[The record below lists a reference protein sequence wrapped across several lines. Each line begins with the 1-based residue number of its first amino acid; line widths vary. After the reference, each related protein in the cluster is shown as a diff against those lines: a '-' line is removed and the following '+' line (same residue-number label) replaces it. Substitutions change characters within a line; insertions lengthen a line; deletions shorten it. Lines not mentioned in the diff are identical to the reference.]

1 MVKNVELRKY
11 RVPLTILLLS
21 IAIFSMA
28 IAFMSGGEK
37 TLDNLGALSFP
48 YGIPSAFG
56 TVSAIQV
63 GEQQFNTISV
73 TGSGTASMQADEA
86 TVTLGV
92 QTQDESA
99 SEAVRLNAELM
110 NAVIDAI
117 KALGITEEDMRT
129 VSYSVSP
136 VYADYD
142 YRRVVA
148 YRVVNMI
155 AVKITDMDLI
165 GEVID
170 EAAEEGA
177 TRIQGVSFGLSDEKR
192 EELKE
197 QAYLVALDNAEGKA
211 ELIADRLGLTITGVL
226 YISESTYQPYQ
237 PYRGYD
243 LAVLGEV
250 RAPTPIIEGKLSVSV
265 TVHLI
270 YSFE

>member
-1 MVKNVELRKY
+1 MELRKY

-21 IAIFSMA
+21 VAIFSMA
-28 IAFMSGGEK
+28 IVFMPPGEK
-37 TLDNLGALSFP
+37 SPVNLGGLSFP

-56 TVSAIQV
+56 TASATQV

-92 QTQDESA
+92 ETQDASA

-110 NAVIDAI
+110 NAVIDAM
-117 KALGITEEDMRT
+117 KALDITEEDMRT

-136 VYADYD
+136 VYAKYD
-142 YRRVVA
+142 YNQVVA
-148 YRVVNMI
+148 YRVVNTI

-165 GEVID
+165 GTVID
-170 EAAEEGA
+170 EAARAGA
-177 TRIQGVSFGLSDEKR
+177 NRIQGVSFGLSDEKQ

-197 QAYLVALDNAEGKA
+197 EAYLAALDNAEGKA
-211 ELIADRLGLTITGVL
+211 ELIADRLGLTITGLL

-237 PYRGYD
+237 PYRSYD

-250 RAPTPIIEGKLSVSV
+250 KAPTPIIEGKLSVSV
-265 TVHLI
+265 TVHII
-270 YSFE
+270 YSFD

>member
-1 MVKNVELRKY
+1 M
-11 RVPLTILLLS
+11 PLTILLLS

-28 IAFMSGGEK
+28 IVFMPGGEK
-37 TLDNLGALSFP
+37 APENLGASLFP

-63 GEQQFNTISV
+63 GEQQFNTISL

-117 KALGITEEDMRT
+117 KALGITEKDMKT

-136 VYADYD
+136 VYAEYD
-142 YRRVVA
+142 YTRIVA

-177 TRIQGVSFGLSDEKR
+177 NRIQGVSFGLTDEKQ
-192 EELKE
+192 EELRE
-197 QAYLVALDNAEGKA
+197 QAYLAALDDAEGKA

-237 PYRGYD
+237 PYRDYET
-243 LAVLGEV
+243 AFMGEMK
-250 RAPTPIIEGKLSVSV
+250 APTPILEGKLSVSV
-265 TVHLI
+265 TVHII